1 MRAHQDAVIT
11 RKYRATALT
20 ALLGLVTLTSPL
32 AHAQLTDP
40 YLDALLSTGAPVSPG
55 NGLIQTLVSIDN
67 KLGYQKAF
75 DSTLLTAQQK
85 NAELQWYK
93 QKSIDATLANSPD
106 ATQAQADCAG
116 VTQLAMN
123 AAIDGYAATGSTM
136 LAAQGTYTVDQNRP
150 PLDATIGN
158 LLAAAPRTCSYNDV
172 NLRKLPWC
180 KSVGKA
186 PMASQT
192 ILSLF
197 KGDALAGTPAQTGNP
212 ASVPATPP
220 LPTLNTRQVGD
231 AQAAINNLLPGLVAQ
246 PPDTVLKTPAGAVF
260 MANLQK
266 YNLLRSLVA
275 LAPSQKLA
283 MTMGVPP
290 GSIAAQDWT
299 SPGLNSASF
308 AQEYAR
314 LFNIPLAKAEGVTP
328 SEQMILQVQ
337 VAQAYADDSSLAR
350 AAINPSTLQLR
361 QTQIAAV
368 QLRLQWL
375 MLKRLD
381 TTNLLLSALLKQ
393 SMQPVTTAQM
403 RQLSSTTNLAQ

>member
-1 MRAHQDAVIT
+1 M
-11 RKYRATALT
+11 
-20 ALLGLVTLTSPL
+20 
-32 AHAQLTDP
+32 
-40 YLDALLSTGAPVSPG
+40 
-55 NGLIQTLVSIDN
+55 
-67 KLGYQKAF
+67 
-75 DSTLLTAQQK
+75 
-85 NAELQWYK
+85 
-93 QKSIDATLANSPD
+93 
-106 ATQAQADCAG
+106 
-116 VTQLAMN
+116 
-123 AAIDGYAATGSTM
+123 
-136 LAAQGTYTVDQNRP
+136 
-150 PLDATIGN
+150 
-158 LLAAAPRTCSYNDV
+158 
-172 NLRKLPWC
+172 
-180 KSVGKA
+180 
-186 PMASQT
+186 
-192 ILSLF
+192 
-197 KGDALAGTPAQTGNP
+197 
-212 ASVPATPP
+212 PP
-220 LPTLNTRQVGD
+220 LPLVATVEVGD